1 MKTPKLIRKAGEL
14 LSAKKSKQ
22 RKQRV
27 CLKEILHKLKA
38 RKHKLQDKL
47 KSESNREQREQIRK
61 DLAII
66 QAQRKKGLKTL
77 KDLK

>member
-22 RKQRV
+22 RREKD
-27 CLKEILHKLKA
+27 CFKEILQKLKA
-38 RKHKLQDKL
+38 RKRKLKDKL
-47 KSESNREQREQIRK
+47 KTESNRERREQIRK

>member
-1 MKTPKLIRKAGEL
+1 MKTPKLIRKAEEL

-22 RKQRV
+22 RREKD
-27 CLKEILHKLKA
+27 CLKEILQKLKA
-38 RKHKLQDKL
+38 RKRKLKDKL
-47 KSESNREQREQIRK
+47 KTANNSEQREQIRK

-77 KDLK
+77 KNLK

>member
-1 MKTPKLIRKAGEL
+1 MKTPKLIRKAEEL

-22 RKQRV
+22 RKERD
-27 CLKEILHKLKA
+27 CLKEILQKLKA
-38 RKHKLQDKL
+38 RKRKLKDKL